1 MLKGVNDTHCRRGWQ
16 AFTSGGVGTRPYVGR
31 GSAKGI
37 MMSLNLS
44 ALASVVAVPAFLKM
58 ASRTKKVT
66 LLPLN
71 APIVL
76 PAAQMVR
83 LIKRECARI
92 DRNGLFCALAVFSVP
107 DTTNTDAV
115 AQSLVDALRER
126 ARLTDVVGW
135 LDNKTLCTFLTDAT
149 LEGATAFAESVKTAM
164 AAHLPS

>member
-1 MLKGVNDTHCRRGWQ
+1 
-16 AFTSGGVGTRPYVGR
+16 
-31 GSAKGI
+31 

-66 LLPLN
+66 LRPLN

-76 PAAQMVR
+76 PATQMVR

-107 DTTNTDAV
+107 DTSNTEAV
-115 AQSLVDALRER
+115 AQSLVDALQDR

-135 LDNKTLCTFLTDAT
+135 LDKKTLCAFLTDAT
-149 LEGATAFAESVKTAM
+149 LEGATAFAESVKRAM
-164 AAHLPS
+164 AGQIPALTASVHNYDGKWAAIGGREGIPAEPVPALALSA